1 MCAVALRWCRALILC
16 SLLVL
21 SACSSTT
28 FVYNRLD
35 FILPWYL
42 DDYAELNG
50 EQEEHLDTLLSPFL
64 SWHRSQELP
73 RYIDLLDHI
82 ETTLDGPLTPEDVA
96 SISTEFERAWFRLEG
111 EALDWLLKLGAS
123 LDDEQMDSFMATLWE
138 QQHEYEEKYLERS
151 EKEFFED
158 SYDNLVDS
166 TQDYLGKLSTT
177 QRDLLLESSR
187 RLMRSDRAWLEER
200 AVWLEKMGTLLQRD
214 PDWQQRMRAAI
225 AARNDNVSPQYQ
237 RIFEHNLG
245 VINSTIA
252 ELLNSRTDKQDRR
265 VRGKLAD
272 LRQDLE
278 NLVAQGKKSADKG

>member
-1 MCAVALRWCRALILC
+1 
-16 SLLVL
+16 VL

-73 RYIDLLDHI
+73 RYIDVLEHI
-82 ETTLDGPLTPEDVA
+82 ETTLDQPLTPEDVA

-111 EALDWLLKLGAS
+111 EALDWLLELGAS
-123 LDDEQMDSFMATLWE
+123 LSDEQMDSFMAALWE

-151 EKEFFED
+151 EEEFYED

-166 TQDYLGKLSTT
+166 TQDYLGKLSPG

-200 AVWLEKMGTLLQRD
+200 TVWLGQMGPLLQRD
-214 PDWQQRMRAAI
+214 PGWQQRMRAAI
-225 AARNDNVSPQYQ
+225 AARNDTVSPQYQ

-245 VINSTIA
+245 VINSTVA

-278 NLVAQGKKSADKG
+278 TLVAQGKKPEDKG

>member
-1 MCAVALRWCRALILC
+1 MYAVALRWCRALVLC

-73 RYIDLLDHI
+73 RYIDVLEHI
-82 ETTLDGPLTPEDVA
+82 ETTLDRPLTPEDVA
-96 SISTEFERAWFRLEG
+96 SISAEFERAWFRLEG
-111 EALDWLLKLGAS
+111 EALDWLLELGTS
-123 LDDEQMDSFMATLWE
+123 LTDEQMDSFMKELWE

-151 EKEFFED
+151 EEEFYED

-166 TQDYLGKLSTT
+166 TQDYLGKLSRG

-187 RLMRSDRAWLEER
+187 RLMRSDRAWLQER
-200 AVWLEKMGTLLQRD
+200 TVWLGQMDTLLQRD
-214 PDWQQRMRAAI
+214 PGWQQRMRAAI
-225 AARNDNVSPQYQ
+225 AARNDTVSPQYQ

-245 VINSTIA
+245 VINSAVA
-252 ELLNSRTDKQDRR
+252 ELLNSRSDKQDRR

-278 NLVAQGKKSADKG
+278 TLVAQGKKAEDKG